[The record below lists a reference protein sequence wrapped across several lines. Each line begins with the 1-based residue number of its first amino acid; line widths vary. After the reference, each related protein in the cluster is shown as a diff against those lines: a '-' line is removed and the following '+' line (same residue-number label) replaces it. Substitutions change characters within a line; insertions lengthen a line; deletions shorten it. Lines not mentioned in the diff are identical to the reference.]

1 MRARARA
8 NSSTRDANRQNF
20 IIPSNGVR
28 LSGAAWLDA
37 ITREPRLSIA
47 TISIRRYLFV
57 ICFFFFEYR
66 EWITKL
72 VITKSGIYNVITGG
86 FFYLYCED
94 RECYF
99 EIFEFS

>member
-72 VITKSGIYNVITGG
+72 VIGNEEWNI
-86 FFYLYCED
+86 
-94 RECYF
+94 
-99 EIFEFS
+99 